1 MRPQRSRKLNSQ
13 LERAIQEAMT
23 ELDNISASSTP
34 AATSSSSPSATT
46 AALPASG
53 PSVIAGQQQ
62 YQQHQQQQQQ
72 QQSPSSTNNKI
83 NGLARSKRQANTS
96 GASMVLTTSTAATL
110 SGLFNQQRAK
120 PIRIA
125 PAPPVATAP
134 GTGHMGAMQGAGA
147 TAASTGT
154 GNALARAEIL
164 KLAK

>member
-34 AATSSSSPSATT
+34 AATSSSSATISAV
-46 AALPASG
+46 PASAG
-53 PSVIAGQQQ
+53 PAVIGGQQQ
-62 YQQHQQQQQQ
+62 YQQQQQQQ

-125 PAPPVATAP
+125 PAPPVATT
-134 GTGHMGAMQGAGA
+134 GTGNIGTIAAAGA
-147 TAASTGT
+147 AAASTGT
-154 GNALARAEIL
+154 GTATTPARSEIL